1 MTQQTKKL
9 LGWAFLACLAVL
21 LAYALVHKPQ
31 FPSQIVLK
39 QAFIP
44 GQWVYIVQ
52 GARNAGEPK
61 SLRFYADDY
70 ESSDEVMK
78 VRLGKKPPFLVSDS
92 DLQNVV
98 IERVANGLH
107 IKLDGAVEVYRSNL
121 YLADGDT
128 YTTFRVNLEQRDTRP
143 PLPSGR

>member
-1 MTQQTKKL
+1 
-9 LGWAFLACLAVL
+9 
-21 LAYALVHKPQ
+21 
-31 FPSQIVLK
+31 
-39 QAFIP
+39 
-44 GQWVYIVQ
+44 
-52 GARNAGEPK
+52 
-61 SLRFYADDY
+61 
-70 ESSDEVMK
+70 MK
-78 VRLGKKPPFLVSDS
+78 VRLGKKPPFLVSDT

-98 IERVANGLH
+98 IERVANGLY